1 MPQCARRAKS
11 HRWQPWIH
19 TLMEYELTDK
29 LMPLDE
35 FAELMV
41 RLTLRVD

>member
-11 HRWQPWIH
+11 HRWQ
-19 TLMEYELTDK
+19 YELTDK